1 LTSSIL
7 REHKEQCYA
16 RRELRNESLK
26 VLITCVDMGLVK
38 TLPAIAILT
47 EHNALP
53 DSEKVQRI
61 RTLLMSSIRSIPTS
75 LARKPWR

>member
-61 RTLLMSSIRSIPTS
+61 RMMSSIRSIPTS